1 MAYTLTEHKTKQS
14 DVTMGEHLS
23 LQMKQNTSQSIIFY
37 VKLSNYTKNRLDVGA
52 YSSMLQ

>member
-23 LQMKQNTSQSIIFY
+23 LQMKQNASQSIIFY
-37 VKLSNYTKNRLDVGA
+37 VKLSNYTKK
-52 YSSMLQ
+52 QT